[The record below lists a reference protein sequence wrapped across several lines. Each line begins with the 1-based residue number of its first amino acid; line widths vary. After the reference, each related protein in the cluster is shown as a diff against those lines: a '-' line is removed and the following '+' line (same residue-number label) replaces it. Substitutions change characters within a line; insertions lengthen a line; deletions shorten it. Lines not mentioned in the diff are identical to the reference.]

1 MDLKKLT
8 PGEMVTAVCGVVLL
22 IVSFFPWYGIDLG
35 AFGEFNRNGWQEPDA
50 FFSIVAVILGV
61 ILAAHVIVEKLA
73 NVDLPERLGS
83 VGWGIMHLVGGV
95 LAFVFVLLKWVMNTD
110 FTKFGLYLGLILTLG
125 LAIGGFLM
133 AKEAGELPS
142 SLGGAK
148 GDASPPPA
156 A

>member
-8 PGEMVTAVCGVVLL
+8 PGEVLTAVCGVLLL
-22 IVSFFPWYGIDLG
+22 IVSFFPWYGVVLG
-35 AFGEFNRNGWQEPDA
+35 PFGDFNRNGWQEPDA

-61 ILAAHVIVEKLA
+61 VLAAHVIIEKLESLT
-73 NVDLPERLGS
+73 LPERLGS
-83 VGWGIMHLVGGV
+83 VGWGMVHLIGGV
-95 LAFVFVLLKWVMNTD
+95 VAFVFVLLKWIMNTD
-110 FTKFGLYLGLILTLG
+110 FTKFGLYAGLILTAG

-133 AKEAGELPS
+133 AKEAGDLPS

-148 GDASPPPA
+148 GDAAPPPA